1 MDLEITILSELSQT
15 DEDTQFTCHSPSPLE
30 VFLGGVD
37 YEMAWQ
43 RDGREFP
50 TDLKKALVTD
60 LMSLVIFSD
69 YSCSLSHYWVS
80 MCVHAK
86 SLNRVPL
93 FATPGTLA
101 RQAPLSMGFSGQEHW
116 RGLPCPPPG
125 GLPNPGIEPMSL
137 YVSCKGRQVLC
148 HHHLG
153 TPWMSILNTV
163 SLWKLLTSIKSEI
176 SEYQSKVLFLCGLNH
191 LSKGSIC
198 TANSPGS

>member
-15 DEDTQFTCHSPSPLE
+15 DKDTQFTCHSPSPLE

-86 SLNRVPL
+86 SLSRVPL

-101 RQAPLSMGFSGQEHW
+101 RQAPLFMGFSGQEHW

-148 HHHLG
+148 H
-153 TPWMSILNTV
+153 
-163 SLWKLLTSIKSEI
+163 
-176 SEYQSKVLFLCGLNH
+176 
-191 LSKGSIC
+191 
-198 TANSPGS
+198 